1 MKYKCVQ
8 VVIIFV
14 FCSAVLCGWE
24 RERRCVVMLHVL
36 ALINDSWFQ
45 TSTSGYL
52 HGLKRLFT
60 FQSSLIPDSLSLP
73 LTAGVTV
80 FGHFIEHRKM
90 VHCYICNC
98 TTFYID
104 LVPVHCSSISVD
116 SVVSSISLVHGR
128 VNAGKNESKGNSFP
142 SKSNDCTKTAGT
154 ETCTRISIYI
164 YTKPLFRLIS
174 NHRHGLYK
182 IWNT

>member
-1 MKYKCVQ
+1 MCTSCDHIRFLQ
-8 VVIIFV
+8 CCFV
-14 FCSAVLCGWE
+14 WV
-24 RERRCVVMLHVL
+24 RERRRVFMLHVL

-98 TTFYID
+98 TTFYIG

-116 SVVSSISLVHGR
+116 SVVSSIPLVHGR